1 MCPCGCPSGETGAA
15 RRSQRG
21 ASSHG
26 RATND
31 EPATMTATDAAELTT
46 ANRAGLALLSPRA
59 LVVSPVDAFFG
70 LHPGDRALVNA
81 GEAVGRGQ
89 PIIEH
94 YRDPRTIVVEGIP
107 PGDGPATPG
116 DRWAA
121 SPGRRSHEGD
131 ASAGGELLF
140 RSGGKWRIAGG
151 DRPDPIEAPFA
162 GIVSDV
168 RPGTGVTVRT
178 AASAILGRAVLAGP
192 TWGRLQI
199 VTDADGELRAQHV
212 DVGAA
217 GAIIVAGARIDAE
230 ALTRARAVGV
240 RGVIVAALGIKE
252 QRDFLASERRGRAAV
267 HGLPPFGILVLDGA
281 GRRPIAS
288 PLMAMF
294 KALEGG
300 MVAIIGSP
308 PALVIDESGI
318 ELPQPSPDL
327 VRVRSGPL
335 AGAEGTWAGLAGP
348 RRFPA
353 GVTLEAA
360 FIRFGGRPPVAIPI
374 GDLERFA

>member
-1 MCPCGCPSGETGAA
+1 MTERAATVDGTRNPADDRSG
-15 RRSQRG
+15 
-21 ASSHG
+21 
-26 RATND
+26 
-31 EPATMTATDAAELTT
+31 M
-46 ANRAGLALLSPRA
+46 ALLATRTLIATPI
-59 LVVSPVDAFFG
+59 DAFFG
-70 LHPGDRALVNA
+70 LHPGDRALVKA

-89 PIIEH
+89 SILEH
-94 YRDPRTIVVEGIP
+94 YRDPRTIVVP
-107 PGDGPATPG
+107 ADGAQHVAGAPG
-116 DRWAA
+116 DRWAE
-121 SPGRRSHEGD
+121 SGGRSAREGEPTP
-131 ASAGGELLF
+131 GGELLF
-140 RSGGKWRIAGG
+140 RSAGKWRIAGG
-151 DRPDPIEAPFA
+151 DRPDPIEAPFE
-162 GIVSDV
+162 GVVGEV
-168 RPGTGVTVRT
+168 RPGTGITVRST
-178 AASAILGRAVLAGP
+178 ASGILGRAVLAGP

-267 HGLPPFGILVLDGA
+267 HGLPPFGILVLEGA
-281 GRRPIAS
+281 ARRAIPS

-294 KALEGG
+294 RALEGG
-300 MVAIIGSP
+300 MVAIVGSP
-308 PALVIDESGI
+308 PALVVDDASV
-318 ELPQPSPDL
+318 ELPRPAADL

>member
-1 MCPCGCPSGETGAA
+1 
-15 RRSQRG
+15 
-21 ASSHG
+21 
-26 RATND
+26 
-31 EPATMTATDAAELTT
+31 MTASNATVEQAA
-46 ANRAGLALLSPRA
+46 AGAGQLAGMA
-59 LVVSPVDAFFG
+59 LIATRTLVASPVDAFFA
-70 LHPGDRALVNA
+70 LRPGDRALVKA
-81 GEAVGRGQ
+81 GEAVGRGE
-89 PIIEH
+89 PLIEH
-94 YRDPRTIVVEGIP
+94 YRDPRTIVATGAVAAEG
-107 PGDGPATPG
+107 PGVPG
-116 DRWAA
+116 ERWTEA
-121 SPGRRSHEGD
+121 PGRRGRDGESMP
-131 ASAGGELLF
+131 GGELLF

-162 GIVSDV
+162 GSVHEV

-178 AASAILGRAVLAGP
+178 AGSAILGRAVLAGP

-199 VTDADGELRAQHV
+199 VTDPDGELRAQHV

-240 RGVIVAALGIKE
+240 RGVIVSALGIKE

-267 HGLPPFGILVLDGA
+267 HGLPSFGILVLDGA
-281 GRRPIAS
+281 ARRPIAS

-294 KALEGG
+294 KALEGS
-300 MVAIIGSP
+300 MVAIVGSP
-308 PALVIDESGI
+308 PALIVDDPAV
-318 ELPQPSPDL
+318 ELPTPAPDL

-335 AGAEGTWAGLAGP
+335 AGAEGRWVGLAGP

-360 FIRFGGRPPVAIPI
+360 FVRFGGRPPVAIPI

>member
-1 MCPCGCPSGETGAA
+1 MSDRMATAVDAMEPTAA
-15 RRSQRG
+15 G
-21 ASSHG
+21 
-26 RATND
+26 
-31 EPATMTATDAAELTT
+31 
-46 ANRAGLALLSPRA
+46 RAGLALIPERRLIA
-59 LVVSPVDAFFG
+59 SPVDAFFG
-70 LHPGDRALVNA
+70 LHPGDLALVKA

-89 PIIEH
+89 RILEH
-94 YRDPRTIVVEGIP
+94 YRDPRTIVIAGNGSDAA
-107 PGDGPATPG
+107 PGSPGERWSEPAGRHAQHGEATP
-116 DRWAA
+116 
-121 SPGRRSHEGD
+121 
-131 ASAGGELLF
+131 GGELLF

-151 DRPDPIEAPFA
+151 ERPDSIEAPFA
-162 GIVSDV
+162 GVVHEV
-168 RPGTGVTVRT
+168 RPGTGVTIRST
-178 AASAILGRAVLAGP
+178 ASAILGRTALAGP
-192 TWGRLQI
+192 TWGRLHI
-199 VTDADGELRAQHV
+199 VTEADGELRAQHV

-252 QRDFLASERRGRAAV
+252 QRDFLASERRGRAAI
-267 HGLPPFGILVLDGA
+267 HGLPPFGILVLEGA
-281 GRRPIAS
+281 ARRPIAS

-294 KALEGG
+294 RALAGG
-300 MVAIIGSP
+300 MVAIVGNP
-308 PALVIDESGI
+308 PAIVIDDPSV
-318 ELPQPSPDL
+318 ELPHPAPDL

-360 FIRFGGRPPVAIPI
+360 FVRFGDRPPVAIPI